1 MNNSEE
7 NKANPVLT
15 NLKIYFAIFFS
26 VIMICSSLM
35 YLVEGSLYSTE
46 AMKQGEQDLI
56 ELATAQNIDTVKN
69 PESIKFVPVD
79 PISGVEIADDKR
91 YFTSIPTAMWWCVL
105 AVTGYGDMFPVTV
118 GGRVVACMTFLLGL
132 TLFGVL
138 IIIVG
143 NSIVKLFFI
152 DPEESKSE
160 PSLRN
165 PSRDMILSSMVKRN
179 WITQEKAHEIEIM
192 SEKDIIEKFKNV

>member
-1 MNNSEE
+1 
-7 NKANPVLT
+7 
-15 NLKIYFAIFFS
+15 
-26 VIMICSSLM
+26 
-35 YLVEGSLYSTE
+35 
-46 AMKQGEQDLI
+46 
-56 ELATAQNIDTVKN
+56 
-69 PESIKFVPVD
+69 
-79 PISGVEIADDKR
+79 
-91 YFTSIPTAMWWCVL
+91 MWWCVL

>member
-1 MNNSEE
+1 
-7 NKANPVLT
+7 
-15 NLKIYFAIFFS
+15 
-26 VIMICSSLM
+26 
-35 YLVEGSLYSTE
+35 
-46 AMKQGEQDLI
+46 
-56 ELATAQNIDTVKN
+56 
-69 PESIKFVPVD
+69 
-79 PISGVEIADDKR
+79 
-91 YFTSIPTAMWWCVL
+91 
-105 AVTGYGDMFPVTV
+105 
-118 GGRVVACMTFLLGL
+118 MTFLLGL